1 MKDGSLINTLNLP
14 TKVQILEINKILK
27 KNPQI
32 YKEFRQYL
40 IENHPNILL
49 SSSSSS
55 SSSSST
61 TTTTTNSSQ
70 LEIIDALKQFYQLHQ
85 KFPKRKLIY
94 SLLIKLI
101 LNFNKIKFKE
111 LEDFL
116 IIKRSIK
123 KHSNGI
129 KYGTVVPGR
138 IIANK
143 EAAIM
148 GFVASVTDRSIT
160 LQSNYA
166 KMLQVNII
174 VNSPFHLKLMKL
186 NLVKMVQLDFC

>member
-1 MKDGSLINTLNLP
+1 MKDGSLTNTLNLP

-49 SSSSSS
+49 SSS
-55 SSSSST
+55 T

-70 LEIIDALKQFYQLHQ
+70 LEIIEALKKFLSTSSKISKKKVNLFTTHKIDPKFQQNQIQGTGGFSYNQ
-85 KFPKRKLIY
+85 KGRLRNTP
-94 SLLIKLI
+94 
-101 LNFNKIKFKE
+101 
-111 LEDFL
+111 
-116 IIKRSIK
+116 
-123 KHSNGI
+123 NGI